1 MLFDNMSRGRE
12 EQVRTRTLLRRLVLF
27 GVPLI
32 LGGMEIFHPVP
43 GTSGIVATLS
53 PQVNWWLTLHLL
65 QLPLFGLLA
74 VAVLLLT
81 TGLHGWAATISRIG
95 VWFFIV
101 FYLAQDDVA
110 GIANGII
117 IRAAQGVPPS
127 QQAGIEQ
134 VVHALFYDNPF
145 VGGTL
150 FSVIAALGVLGWL
163 VSVIAAGIS
172 LYRAHRISWMPLV
185 LLVLAAILFGWGHG
199 SPTGPLGMLC
209 FLAAALWIELA
220 PKPQTPGQAVPAA
233 VTAPPEGSE

>member
-1 MLFDNMSRGRE
+1 MLFDNVSRGQE
-12 EQVRTRTLLRRLVLF
+12 EQLRTRTLLRRLLLF

-32 LGGMEIFHPVP
+32 LGGLEIFHPVP
-43 GTSGIVATLS
+43 GTSIVATLS

-110 GIANGII
+110 GIGTGII
-117 IRAAQGVPPS
+117 IRAAQGVPSS

-134 VVHALFYDNPF
+134 VVHVLFYDNPF
-145 VGGTL
+145 LGGTL

-163 VSVIAAGIS
+163 VGVIAAAIA
-172 LYRAHRISWMPLV
+172 LYRARKISWIPLV
-185 LLVLAAILFGWGHG
+185 LLVLAAIVFGYGHG

-233 VTAPPEGSE
+233 VTAPREGPE